1 MTRAQMS
8 WIYPITLILAL
19 AWMIF
24 SYFDGHQAHEARM
37 SGYADSFMESAE
49 RMEAAV
55 DEYEKLEQSIIEHFN
70 RAFPPD
76 QETASDS

>member
-24 SYFDGHQAHEARM
+24 SYFGGHQAHEARM
-37 SGYADSFMESAE
+37 SGYADSLS
-49 RMEAAV
+49 
-55 DEYEKLEQSIIEHFN
+55 LIHI
-70 RAFPPD
+70 
-76 QETASDS
+76 